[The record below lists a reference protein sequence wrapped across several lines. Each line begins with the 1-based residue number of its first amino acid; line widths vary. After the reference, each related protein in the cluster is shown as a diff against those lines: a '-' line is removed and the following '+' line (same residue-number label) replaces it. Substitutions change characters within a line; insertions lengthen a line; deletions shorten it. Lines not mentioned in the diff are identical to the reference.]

1 MGQHQI
7 SKMAAGKQAG
17 SSMKL
22 LLLVGLLLCSGAAAQ
37 DCIVNIAQGE
47 TSFTGSLS
55 KIQTGGNGQQ
65 IMNAVDIDIPPLK
78 LAEGSK
84 ATLTN
89 PTASFPGGIVRVPV
103 KDVSPKLADYLLAPG
118 KPGKPGALVLANWY
132 KESIKA
138 QIGPGGGGHKK
149 FKTNCRQELDG
160 KKARDPSYQKL
171 VIRQTGAAAINVKE
185 MSDAMLE
192 VHTRVK
198 SGEIDVDFKYVNE
211 HGWTPSGAA
220 FIIVKGVVI
229 ANDCLVKIEQRD
241 DGFTGSLSVAG
252 TEKSQMTNKE
262 TFDLTDGNNLA
273 NALALAKEY
282 KTGIQG
288 MLGDMKENTH
298 GCISS
303 HWEISQTGKMEDND
317 DWAAEMSKEIRKEHT
332 RVRCSNNDN
341 GTPFSNCIPV
351 DFKAGTSKFTIFRGK
366 VEGAAGPKA
375 AAKKAAAKPAVSIP
389 AKARRLL

>member
-185 MSDAMLE
+185 MSDAMME
-192 VHTRVK
+192 VHRLVREK
-198 SGEIDVDFKYVNE
+198 KIDVDFKYVNN
-211 HGWTPSGAA
+211 HGWTPNGAA
-220 FIIVKGVVI
+220 FTIVKGVVI
-229 ANDCLVKIEQRD
+229 ANDCLVKIEQGD
-241 DGFTGSLSVAG
+241 TSFTGSLSVKGEEVAPM
-252 TEKSQMTNKE
+252 TSDDLVEKK
-262 TFDLTDGNNLA
+262 FNLA
-273 NALALAKEY
+273 DLADPDAAKALSVAY
-282 KTGIQG
+282 KKGIKG
-288 MLGDMKENTH
+288 MLGDMKENKH

-303 HWEISQTGKMEDND
+303 HWEIIQTGSMQGND
-317 DWAAEMSKEIRKEHT
+317 DWAAAMSKAILDENT
-332 RVRCSNNDN
+332 RVKCSNNDN

-351 DFKAGTSKFTIFRGK
+351 DFKAGASRFTINRGK
-366 VEGAAGPKA
+366 VEVAAGPKA
-375 AAKKAAAKPAVSIP
+375 ADKKD